1 MVAIFVSI
9 HFQYTHKVADPFE
22 SFDILYDKPWQRL
35 GPYIVG
41 MITGYIIVRKR
52 TAPNVPMWLNLVL
65 WFLSIA
71 LFSIII
77 FGVWKGELSVPA
89 TALYVSLGHTGNIY
103 IFQLSSESGCIRD
116 IIILIMDFFSIL
128 FYHTAW
134 GVALV
139 WICLSCYWGLA
150 RPVNNLLSYRGFY
163 PLSRLTYCTYLI
175 HPVIMVVTS
184 FKLEAPMHLQHV
196 LIVSVIK

>member
-1 MVAIFVSI
+1 MLHYHLSTTKLKYRIYLLSQITTKKRYFKTSAITVIILLLSSWVVAIFVSV

-22 SFDILYDKPWQRL
+22 SFDILYDKPWQRI

-103 IFQLSSESGCIRD
+103 IYFS
-116 IIILIMDFFSIL
+116 IIIGKWMYYKRYHQFNYGFLFL
-128 FYHTAW
+128 FYFNIQL
-134 GVALV
+134 GV
-139 WICLSCYWGLA
+139 W
-150 RPVNNLLSYRGFY
+150 
-163 PLSRLTYCTYLI
+163 
-175 HPVIMVVTS
+175 H
-184 FKLEAPMHLQHV
+184 
-196 LIVSVIK
+196 